1 MKWKKKTPD
10 HDYSKCITTQ
20 EFNKLMLAEVSLADK
35 DDIDDFVEMTD
46 FDDILT
52 NWNKTVTSNKT
63 KQAEAE
69 RY

>member
-52 NWNKTVTSNKT
+52 N
-63 KQAEAE
+63 
-69 RY
+69 

>member
-1 MKWKKKTPD
+1 MEKKTPD

-52 NWNKTVTSNKT
+52 N
-63 KQAEAE
+63 
-69 RY
+69 